1 MRFFSYLSSIAILL
15 LPFFVAMYINI
26 SARPHST
33 IQRAMYGL
41 MIGNAVLVAIAGL
54 LHLLRI
60 VALRESQGM
69 FVYLILAE
77 AIFMIVL
84 EFVIYP
90 RHRNDM
96 RHKLFMAS
104 VICLMLSILLDVLC
118 FLIWHS
124 SNLLFFTMIG
134 IAVYIVAIGILTLR
148 NAQDKLF
155 RDKATGLYNR
165 NKCNELIHMGIAP
178 DDRLCFMMFDLNGLK
193 KTNDNCG
200 HDAGDQMIAK
210 FAEVLRNSIPA
221 GNFIGR
227 SGGDEFISIIYNTD
241 EERVKKIIADMREQ
255 ITAFNQEN
263 EHGAWQLG
271 AAVGYAFVNEVGS
284 RSYMALYELADKRM
298 YENKRAMKAVRTE

>member
-1 MRFFSYLSSIAILL
+1 MCGFFLFKQHRRTAAAI
-15 LPFFVAMYINI
+15 FVTMYINI

-118 FLIWHS
+118 F
-124 SNLLFFTMIG
+124 
-134 IAVYIVAIGILTLR
+134 
-148 NAQDKLF
+148 
-155 RDKATGLYNR
+155 
-165 NKCNELIHMGIAP
+165 
-178 DDRLCFMMFDLNGLK
+178 
-193 KTNDNCG
+193 
-200 HDAGDQMIAK
+200 
-210 FAEVLRNSIPA
+210 
-221 GNFIGR
+221 
-227 SGGDEFISIIYNTD
+227 
-241 EERVKKIIADMREQ
+241 
-255 ITAFNQEN
+255 
-263 EHGAWQLG
+263 
-271 AAVGYAFVNEVGS
+271 
-284 RSYMALYELADKRM
+284 
-298 YENKRAMKAVRTE
+298 